1 MQHTS
6 WLRILGLMG
15 SVLCHQAQAACAAP
29 VLVSPLQNEISEAS
43 PRFEWMPVSDV
54 HHYLVW
60 LESRVPEGRVLV
72 SEEFQTRATYLIPP
86 RPLTT
91 SKATVRL
98 RVTAVCKD
106 NTQAALSS
114 RFRIDEDRTCKLNA
128 APVAEQDNGQW
139 KVRWETLSS
148 AQRYEIRVHAA
159 DDGKPVFSRVS
170 NGTTTILG
178 RFDPGVWLFA
188 VQPECKGLKGV
199 NSWVTVET
207 H

>member
-1 MQHTS
+1 
-6 WLRILGLMG
+6 
-15 SVLCHQAQAACAAP
+15 
-29 VLVSPLQNEISEAS
+29 VLVAPLQNEISEAS
-43 PRFEWMPVSDV
+43 PRVEWMPVSDV

-72 SEEFQTRATYLIPP
+72 SEEFQTSGTYLVPP

-106 NTQAALSS
+106 NTQAVLST

-128 APVAEQDNGQW
+128 APVTEQDNGQW
-139 KVRWETLSS
+139 KVHWETLLT
-148 AQRYEIRVHAA
+148 AQRYEIRVHAVE
-159 DDGKPVFSRVS
+159 DGKPVFARES
-170 NGTTTILG
+170 NGVATKLD
-178 RFDPGVWLFA
+178 RLEPGMWLLA
-188 VQPECKGLKGV
+188 VQPICRGLKGV
-199 NSWVTVET
+199 NSWVVIET